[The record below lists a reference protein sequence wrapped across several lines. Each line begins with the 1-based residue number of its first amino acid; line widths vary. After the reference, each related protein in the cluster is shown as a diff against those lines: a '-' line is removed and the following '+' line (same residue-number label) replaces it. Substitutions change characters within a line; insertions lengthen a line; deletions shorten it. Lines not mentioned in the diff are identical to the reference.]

1 MFMYSNLRLDS
12 AMKKNLLILLSIAIA
27 AATPSAADDAVR
39 QADVKISGSEAAKM
53 VSAIKVERNKG
64 ILNVT
69 ADISLADQ
77 PAGINR
83 EIWLQPILTSGDS
96 VLNLPVVAVAGK
108 YRYLHGLRH
117 ETYLAPG
124 LTWTERKSRNHTVSY
139 SAQVPYASWMNG
151 AEFSLNVITKG
162 CCGVQE
168 QQSLLPLAQI
178 GFVREVFHP
187 VFNWIAP
194 EEEVKV
200 RELRGQAFI
209 DFPVSKTDILPDY
222 RSNAVELAKIRATI
236 DSVRTDADVTIRSL
250 SIHGYASPEGFYS
263 LNEKLAKGRTEALKR
278 YVDNLY
284 HFAPG
289 IISTE
294 WTGEDW
300 EGLRK
305 WLEASTLPDASAIIA
320 VIDDPSLSADAR
332 EWRIKSGFP
341 AAYALLRENVYPS
354 LRHSDYR
361 IEYTVRAFTQIDE
374 IISIAQVR
382 PQNLSLAEL
391 FKGAKSQPEG
401 SKLYNDLFETAAT
414 VYPDSEIANLNA
426 ANIAMQRGDLDSA
439 ARYLAKAGDT
449 PQAIYARGNL
459 EALRGNYDAAATLF
473 QQAAR
478 LKVADAPAALAQV
491 NKLKND

>member
-1 MFMYSNLRLDS
+1 
-12 AMKKNLLILLSIAIA
+12 MKKNILILLSMAIA
-27 AATPSAADDAVR
+27 AVTPVAADDAVR
-39 QADVKISGSEAAKM
+39 QADVKMSDPAAAKM
-53 VSAIKVERNKG
+53 VSGIKVERSKSH
-64 ILNVT
+64 LNIN
-69 ADISLADQ
+69 AEISLADQ
-77 PAGINR
+77 PTGINR
-83 EIWLQPILTSGDS
+83 EIWLQPVLTSGDS

-117 ETYLAPG
+117 ETYRTPG
-124 LTWTERKSRNHTVSY
+124 LTWIERKSRNQTVSY
-139 SAQVPYASWMNG
+139 ATQVPYASWMNG

-168 QQSLLPLAQI
+168 QQSLLPLANI
-178 GFVREVFHP
+178 TFVRETFQP
-187 VFNWIAP
+187 VFNWITP
-194 EEEVKV
+194 SEEVKT

-236 DSVRTDADVTIRSL
+236 DSVRTDEDVTIRSL
-250 SIHGYASPEGFYS
+250 SIHGYASPEGSYA

-289 IISTE
+289 VISTE
-294 WTGEDW
+294 WTAEDW
-300 EGLRK
+300 DGLRK
-305 WLEASTLPDASAIIA
+305 WLESSTMPEAAGMLKIA
-320 VIDDPSLSADAR
+320 QDTSFAPDAR
-332 EWRIKSGFP
+332 EKRMRAVYP
-341 AAYALLRENVYPS
+341 EAYEYVKANVYPS

-361 IEYTVRAFTQIDE
+361 IEYTVPAFTKVDE
-374 IISIAQVR
+374 IIAIAQTR

-391 FKGAKSQPEG
+391 FTGAKSQPEG
-401 SKLYNDLFETAAT
+401 SKLYNDLFETAAAM
-414 VYPDSEIANLNA
+414 YPESEIANLNA
-426 ANIAMQRGDLDSA
+426 ANAAMQRGDLDSA

-459 EALRGNYDAAATLF
+459 EALKGNLNAAATLF

-478 LKVADAPAALAQV
+478 LKVADAPAALAQI